1 MKLFQIL
8 LAFFFRKHVT
18 AVDYYTD
25 PEHLLKY
32 INWARRQAKKLT
44 PEEND
49 KVETLAIVIPAVL
62 IIGVIQFLLQDFFF
76 HIPTFIFGAAVLIYC
91 LGSRNF
97 DKMVEP
103 FIESWEQ
110 GDYNAAAYNAL
121 VFENP
126 EAHDKTDTTTLPEKV
141 VKTLIIGSNEKMFAI
156 LFWFMLLGPV
166 GAFAYRCCLIM
177 RDYNNHEC
185 ATSDHCNLLID
196 KLVFYIDWIPS
207 RITAI
212 SFAIAGSF
220 VESFEA
226 WLHIP
231 HSSNNSN
238 HNILLAAGLGSLK
251 MDASVDKENYGAEEV
266 RDARDLITRTTYVWL
281 AVIAILTLT
290 NLVS

>member
-1 MKLFQIL
+1 MKLIQIVLAL
-8 LAFFFRKHVT
+8 LLRKHVA

-32 INWARRQAKKLT
+32 IHWARRQAKKLT
-44 PEEND
+44 SEEND

-62 IIGVIQFLLQDFFF
+62 IIGLIQFLLKDLFY

-91 LGSRNF
+91 FGSRNF
-97 DKMVEP
+97 DQMIEP

-110 GDYNAAAYNAL
+110 GDYDAAAYNAL
-121 VFENP
+121 VFEGS
-126 EAHDKTDTTTLPEKV
+126 EAHDKADTTTLPEKV

-156 LFWFMLLGPV
+156 LFWFMLLGPI
-166 GAFAYRCCLIM
+166 GAFAYRCCIIM

-185 ATSDHCNLLID
+185 AVGDHCNLLID
-196 KLVFYIDWIPS
+196 KLLFFIDWIPS

-231 HSSNNSN
+231 QSSNNSN
-238 HNILLAAGLGSLK
+238 HNILLAAGLGALK

-266 RDARDLITRTTYVWL
+266 RDTRDLITRATYVWL
-281 AVIAILTLT
+281 AVIAVLTLT